1 MLKPEETALWAH
13 VTRSVNPLRG
23 RVRPPESVPA
33 PRAELPAMPL
43 SSDPVPSSVPKSSPN
58 SPAKPRPPPLAP
70 IERKLRQRV
79 ARGQR
84 AIDATIDL
92 HGMRQAE
99 AHGALL
105 SFIHRAH
112 RQGAAMVL
120 VVTGK
125 GERDMAAI
133 ASDRER
139 GVLRRLVPHWLSDP
153 SIRRC
158 VLGFEEAPLGHG
170 GSGALYVRIRR
181 LREPEEPRR

>member
-1 MLKPEETALWAH
+1 MPAVSAE
-13 VTRSVNPLRG
+13 
-23 RVRPPESVPA
+23 PPEA
-33 PRAELPAMPL
+33 PKAAAPL
-43 SSDPVPSSVPKSSPN
+43 PSSAPKPST
-58 SPAKPRPPPLAP
+58 KPRQPPLAP
-70 IERKLRQRV
+70 LERKLKQRV

-84 AIDATIDL
+84 AIDASIDL

-112 RQGAAMVL
+112 RQGAAIVL

-125 GERDMAAI
+125 GDPDIGAI

-158 VLGFEEAPLGHG
+158 VLGFEEAQRGHG

-181 LREPEEPRR
+181 LREPDEPRC